1 MSASENVKPP
11 VGESFPDNRSVS
23 DSSDSSN
30 EEGWEDVEADE
41 ESQPVVGLF
50 SEQVFP
56 DARSML
62 KECKEKYNFDLLK
75 IQKDLGMSHSV
86 FAPVPSGN
94 TTTVLTHHFVFNR
107 PRFP

>member
-1 MSASENVKPP
+1 MSASAVNTPAREDI
-11 VGESFPDNRSVS
+11 PDSVS
-23 DSSDSSN
+23 DSSDTSN
-30 EEGWEDVEADE
+30 EEGWEDVEPDE

-75 IQKDLGMSHSV
+75 IQKDLGMRRLLSWE
-86 FAPVPSGN
+86 
-94 TTTVLTHHFVFNR
+94 TVHERNPKLTF
-107 PRFP
+107 FPF

>member
-11 VGESFPDNRSVS
+11 VGENFADNRSVS
-23 DSSDSSN
+23 DSSDTSN

-50 SEQVFP
+50 SEQVYP

-75 IQKDLGMSHSV
+75 IQKDLGMSQFC
-86 FAPVPSGN
+86 FAPGVQG
-94 TTTVLTHHFVFNR
+94 TTLEQRNYCTNSPLCIS
-107 PRFP
+107 

>member
-1 MSASENVKPP
+1 MSAVNRVNPP
-11 VGESFPDNRSVS
+11 VGESFPDTLSVS

-30 EEGWEDVEADE
+30 EEGWEDVEPDE

-50 SEQVFP
+50 TDQVFP

-75 IQKDLGMSHSV
+75 IQKDLGTSSLYSC
-86 FAPVPSGN
+86 AE
-94 TTTVLTHHFVFNR
+94 FNN
-107 PRFP
+107 